1 MFRTLLQSGQTF
13 EITLD
18 VSQRDVRFIPDMS
31 EKWTRDI
38 HVIVATHR
46 SQLISLTVNTT
57 SIWKNVGSPFHPSK
71 KVLQGYSSAIKWMLA
86 REILEKFWNAKNQK
100 EIELHI
106 ATARH
111 WGKRVKSEASTCRAF
126 CKMALDDRCI
136 FRRLQLDS
144 VSHQEVSNWFALH
157 VIKVTCA

>member
-57 SIWKNVGSPFHPSK
+57 SI
-71 KVLQGYSSAIKWMLA
+71 
-86 REILEKFWNAKNQK
+86 
-100 EIELHI
+100 
-106 ATARH
+106 
-111 WGKRVKSEASTCRAF
+111 
-126 CKMALDDRCI
+126 
-136 FRRLQLDS
+136 
-144 VSHQEVSNWFALH
+144 
-157 VIKVTCA
+157 